1 MKLTNHTVL
10 IMLAATLG
18 AATSCTDRNDWNTVQ
33 EDSNAGAGQSLW
45 QNIVSEPEL
54 SDFTQVLNRVNLSET
69 LSASHFYTIW
79 APLNGTFNADSV
91 LSCTDKAIQEQFVKN
106 HIAEYNHPASGQ
118 LAERVKTL
126 NQKSYDFVLQNGAYT
141 YNDVPLATA
150 ADGTPLYNLPS
161 SNGTLHMLQG
171 KSEFLPNG
179 FEALSMLDDISQIAG
194 YLNQYNDTALDL
206 TNSVAGPI
214 VNGRQ
219 TYLDSVFTVRNT
231 MTNRLRARI
240 ENEDSTYSILLPNDD
255 AYTKY
260 YNTAKQYYKYLADF
274 QWQNVHESTTTSS
287 YTTTKI
293 TSALIGGVDFN
304 FLSDSITKRNIV
316 DYLFYSNNNKYNTH
330 LVLPEAPNY
339 NDTVATTYYDKLTNG
354 DEIFSPDHIVQKEKL
369 SNGYVY
375 VVDTLAFKPWET
387 YNPEITIPGTANC
400 RIINE
405 QSKTNVRL
413 SEEYIN
419 KDLVSFKEG
428 VLPSLSFAWAKA
440 SDRGKPEMDFYLTGA
455 RSTTY
460 NVYVV
465 IPPANIDVRDSTTAV
480 KPNILNFEYNGY
492 YKNEKGSSVYGKIS
506 IENPNYDKDN
516 PGVVEGS
523 YNKTTGKYTNLKNI
537 DFVNDTSKV
546 DTIFLMQISLPYSYA
561 SLGYYPNIKITNS
574 SSINVLK
581 ADILNSYTRDIRVCA
596 IILRPLDY
604 EEYLNPG
611 EAEEP
616 KAEE

>member
-33 EDSNAGAGQSLW
+33 EDSNASADQTLW
-45 QNIVSEPEL
+45 QNIVGEPQL

-69 LSASHFYTIW
+69 LGASHFYTIW

-106 HIAEYNHPASGQ
+106 HIAEYNHPATGQ
-118 LAERVKTL
+118 LAERIKTL
-126 NQKSYDFVLQNGAYT
+126 NKKSYNFLLQNGSYT
-141 YNDVPLATA
+141 YNDVQLATA

-171 KSEFLPNG
+171 MSEFLPNG
-179 FEALSMLDDISQIAG
+179 FESLSMLNDISQIAG
-194 YLNQYNDTALDL
+194 YLNQYNDTTLDL
-206 TNSVAGPI
+206 NNSVAGPI

-240 ENEDSTYSILLPNDD
+240 ESEDSTYSILLPNDD

-274 QWQNVHESTTTSS
+274 QWQNVHEATTSS
-287 YTTTKI
+287 NYTTTKI
-293 TSALIGGVDFN
+293 TSALIGGVDFS
-304 FLSDSITKRNIV
+304 FLSDSIAKRAIV
-316 DYLFYSNNNKYNTH
+316 DNLFYSNNNKYNMH
-330 LVLPEAPNY
+330 LIDPEKPNF
-339 NDTVATTYYDKLTNG
+339 NDTIVTTYGGKFTNG
-354 DEIFSPDHIVQKEKL
+354 DEIFSPEHIVAKEKL
-369 SNGYVY
+369 SNGYAY

-465 IPPANIDVRDSTTAV
+465 IPPANIDLRDSTTAV

-506 IENPNYDKDN
+506 IENPKYDKDN

-561 SLGYYPNIKITNS
+561 NLGYYPNIKITNS

-611 EAEEP
+611 EAEEQT
-616 KAEE
+616 AQE